1 MHLALTIDDLPVW
14 PHGPY
19 PDGYTASLITE
30 TLISALERHHLRG
43 VFAFCNSK
51 ALVEEPSLGRILDRW
66 VEAGHYV
73 GNHTHSHHILHDVSA
88 REYMEDIERATRHL
102 APWMRRSPGKYFRY
116 CLNHWGETEEKR
128 RAVKDHLD
136 AHGYRI
142 AEVTTWF
149 YEWMWDQAFQKCLVS
164 RDEDGI
170 PFLKRTFLEFSI
182 AQARFDAKAGE
193 ELCGREIKSIL
204 LLHNLP
210 FVAEVIDTMLA
221 RFLEEEAQFIP
232 LEEAAAD
239 PFYDQ
244 AGTFVTD
251 TFRTYL
257 RKLAYERGQKIPA
270 IAPGFENI
278 FDRVRKMAAL

>member
-1 MHLALTIDDLPVW
+1 LALTIDDLPVW

-19 PDGYTASLITE
+19 PDGYTASLIADK
-30 TLISALERHHLRG
+30 LISALQRHGLPG
-43 VFAFCNSK
+43 VFAFSNSK
-51 ALVEEPSLGRILDRW
+51 ALVKDASLARILDRW

-73 GNHTHSHHILHDVSA
+73 GNHTHSHHIIHDVSA

-102 APWMRRSPGKYFRY
+102 APWIRRSPGKYFRY

-136 AHGYRI
+136 THGYRI

-149 YEWMWDQAFQKCLVS
+149 YEWMWDQAFRKCLES

-170 PFLKRTFLEFSI
+170 PFLRSSFLDFSI
-182 AQARFDAKAGE
+182 AQASFDAKAGE
-193 ELCGREIKSIL
+193 ELCGREIRSIL

-210 FVAEVIDTMLA
+210 FVAEVIDPMLD
-221 RFLEEEAQFIP
+221 RLFEEGAQFIP
-232 LEEAAAD
+232 LEEAAGD

-244 AGTFVTD
+244 AATFVTD
-251 TFRTYL
+251 RFRTYL
-257 RKLAYERGQKIPA
+257 RKLAHAGGQKIPA
-270 IAPGFENI
+270 IAPGFEKI
-278 FDRVRKMAAL
+278 FDRVREMAAL